1 VKADLHLH
9 SRYSSRPPE
18 WFFRRVGLPDSCS
31 EPRALYKQLCDRGMD
46 LVTITDHNRIE
57 GCLEIADLPGVFIS
71 EQVSARFPED
81 RCQAHI
87 LVWGITELQ
96 HREIH
101 SLRENIFD
109 LQRYLASSQIVHA
122 VAHPFYRLDE
132 RLSRAHIE
140 KLVLLFRH
148 FEGLNGHRDALLSE
162 TARFALSALTPAKID
177 ELANRHAIAPTHAE
191 PWKKIFTAGSD
202 DHGGIYP
209 ASAYTETAGATLPEF
224 LAALREGRCSI
235 HGTGGAP
242 LAVSHS
248 LYNNLRV
255 FIGEKFAGAK
265 SSTLL
270 GKAFSRFMEGEN
282 PTEFSWTDK
291 LIFVAEGI
299 ASGKIFELAKPANAS
314 LWKQF
319 SATFT
324 GSEIKELLARETAGI
339 TEPERRAFVIAN
351 FFINQLAFRF
361 FTTFVQQLSNGNIIE
376 AIQEISVL
384 LPVLAPLA
392 PYVYAFRS
400 QAPDRPWLA
409 AICDEL
415 AGSRPASLRN
425 RKRAW
430 FTDTLEDVNGVAN
443 TIRKLTATC
452 VANGH
457 DLTVVTSRSSIH
469 ITDIPIKNFAPIGEF
484 ELPEYELQ
492 KLSFP
497 PILQMIDFI
506 QREGFTEL
514 IISTPGPIGI
524 TALLA
529 GKILGLRTSGI
540 YHTDFPQYVRIL
552 TDDNFLETLTWNYM
566 KWFYEQLDLLYVN
579 SEGYRRAWIDR
590 GIAAQ
595 KICILPRGLDTLL
608 FHPSRRDPAFWT
620 KYGIP
625 AGATVLLYVGR
636 VSKEKDLDLIVA
648 AAGRI
653 ADRGLRIGSPES
665 HQPPLVPYAAASADC
680 GFAQATNEHA
690 STAEAAPSDRRHSP
704 FGLRHSSALPA
715 ESLAIAH
722 SSEPPSPGPIGGTNG
737 ADHWPEAGVHSPTPA
752 PHEFNPQSAIP
763 NPQSGRVVFAFV
775 GDGPYL
781 KELRSLL
788 PEATFT
794 GYLAG
799 LELARA
805 FASSDVFL
813 FPSTTDT
820 FGNVILEALASGVPC
835 VVSDQGGPKDLIA
848 HAKTGF
854 ITRALDADDFTHHV
868 EKIAFD
874 PALRQAMGIEAH
886 HTVQGRDW
894 AEAGRKFWELSA
906 D

>member
-1 VKADLHLH
+1 MKADLHLH
-9 SRYSSRPPE
+9 SRFSSRPPE
-18 WFFRRVGLPDSCS
+18 WFFRRVGLPG
-31 EPRALYKQLCDRGMD
+31 A
-46 LVTITDHNRIE
+46 
-57 GCLEIADLPGVFIS
+57 FIS

-81 RCQAHI
+81 RCPAHI
-87 LVWGITELQ
+87 LVWGITEAQ
-96 HREIH
+96 HRDIH
-101 SLRENIFD
+101 ALRENIFD
-109 LQRYLASSQIVHA
+109 LQRYLASAQIAHA
-122 VAHPFYRLDE
+122 VAHPFYQLDD

-148 FEGLNGHRDALLSE
+148 FEGINGHRDTLLSE
-162 TARFALSALTPAKID
+162 AARFALSGLTPEKID
-177 ELANRHAIAPTHAE
+177 KFANRHAIIPTHSE
-191 PWKKIFTAGSD
+191 PWKKVFTAGSD

-209 ASAYTETAGATLPEF
+209 ASAFTETPAATLPEF
-224 LAALREGRCSI
+224 LKDLREGRCSI
-235 HGTGGAP
+235 HGTGGTP

-248 LYNNLRV
+248 LYNNLRHFV
-255 FIGEKFAGAK
+255 GEKFAGAK

-299 ASGKIFELAKPANAS
+299 ASGKIFDLAKPANAS

-319 SATFT
+319 AATFT
-324 GSEIKELLARETAGI
+324 GGEIKSLLARETAGI

-409 AICDEL
+409 GVCDAL
-415 AGSRPASLRN
+415 AGARPASLQN

-457 DLTVVTSRSSIH
+457 DLTVVTSRASIQ
-469 ITDIPIKNFAPIGEF
+469 ITDIPIKNFPPIGEF

-529 GKILGLRTSGI
+529 GKVLGLRTSGI
-540 YHTDFPQYVRIL
+540 YHTDFPQYVGIL

-590 GIAAQ
+590 GIASQ

-608 FHPSRRDPAFWT
+608 FHPSRRDPQFWT
-620 KYGIP
+620 KYGVP

-648 AAGRI
+648 AAGRM
-653 ADRGLRIGSPES
+653 ADGGLRIADCRTAES
-665 HQPPLVPYAAASADC
+665 AAASAET
-680 GFAQATNEHA
+680 AT
-690 STAEAAPSDRRHSP
+690 PDQ
-704 FGLRHSSALPA
+704 RHSSFELRHYPPA
-715 ESLAIAH
+715 EAVAY
-722 SSEPPSPGPIGGTNG
+722 SSESTQHGGNG
-737 ADHWPEAGVHSPTPA
+737 GINRTTVGNGEWSTS
-752 PHEFNPQSAIP
+752 HETGSHHQETGWQGINPQSAIR
-763 NPQSGRVVFAFV
+763 NPQLNVVFAFV

-788 PEATFT
+788 PFAAFT

-820 FGNVILEALASGVPC
+820 FGNVILEAMASGVPC
-835 VVSDQGGPKDLIA
+835 VVSDQGGPKDLVA
-848 HAKTGF
+848 HGKTGF
-854 ITRALDADDFTHHV
+854 VTRALDAEDFTHHV
-868 EKIAFD
+868 EKIVTDASLRREM
-874 PALRQAMGIEAH
+874 ALAAH
-886 HTVQGRDW
+886 DAVQGRDW
-894 AEAGRKFWELSA
+894 AEAGQKFWELSPE
-906 D
+906 

>member
-1 VKADLHLH
+1 VKADLHVH
-9 SRYSSRPPE
+9 SRFSNRPPE

-31 EPRALYKQLCDRGMD
+31 EPHALYKQLRHRGMD

-57 GCLEIADLPGVFIS
+57 GCLEIGELPGVFVS
-71 EQVSARFPED
+71 EQVSTRFPED
-81 RCQAHI
+81 RCEAHL
-87 LVWGITELQ
+87 LVWGITEAQ

-101 SLRENIFD
+101 SLRDNIFD
-109 LQRYLASSQIVHA
+109 LQSYLASSQIAHS

-132 RLSRAHIE
+132 RLTRAHIE
-140 KLVLLFRH
+140 KLILLFRH
-148 FEGLNGHRDALLSE
+148 FEGQNGHRDSLLSE
-162 TARFALSALTPAKID
+162 AARFALSALTPEKIV
-177 ELANRHAIAPTHAE
+177 ELANRHGIAPTHSE

-209 ASAYTETAGATLPEF
+209 ASAFTETPGATLSEF
-224 LAALREGRCSI
+224 LADLRAGRCAI
-235 HGTGGAP
+235 HGSGGNP

-248 LYNNLRV
+248 LYNNLRH
-255 FIGEKFAGAK
+255 FAGQKFSGAK
-265 SSTLL
+265 SSTLI
-270 GKAFSRFMEGEN
+270 GKVFSRFMEGED

-319 SATFT
+319 AATFT
-324 GSEIKELLARETAGI
+324 GSEIKSLLARETAGI

-361 FTTFVQQLSNGNIIE
+361 FTTFVQQLSHGNIME

-409 AICDEL
+409 DVCNAL
-415 AGSRPASLRN
+415 AGARPASLQN

-457 DLTVVTSRSSIH
+457 DLTVVTSRSSIQ
-469 ITDIPIKNFAPIGEF
+469 ITDIPIKNFPPIGEF

-590 GIAAQ
+590 GIAAE
-595 KICILPRGLDTLL
+595 KLCILPRGLDTLL
-608 FHPSRRDPAFWT
+608 FHPSRRDATFWT
-620 KYGIP
+620 KYGVP

-648 AAGRI
+648 TAGRI
-653 ADRGLRIGSPES
+653 ADCGLRI
-665 HQPPLVPYAAASADC
+665 ADC
-680 GFAQATNEHA
+680 RRSEAETAHTATAPPEHHP
-690 STAEAAPSDRRHSP
+690 SLDLRHPIGVPAEAAAYASESP
-704 FGLRHSSALPA
+704 QYSNGDKSRALARSQEWASASR
-715 ESLAIAH
+715 ETISH
-722 SSEPPSPGPIGGTNG
+722 NR
-737 ADHWPEAGVHSPTPA
+737 PTA
-752 PHEFNPQSAIP
+752 SQRINPQSAIR
-763 NPQSGRVVFAFV
+763 NPQLPDPQFPIAFAFV

-781 KELRSLL
+781 KELRALL
-788 PEATFT
+788 PFAAFT

-820 FGNVILEALASGVPC
+820 FGNVILEAMASGVPC

-848 HAKTGF
+848 HGKTGF
-854 ITRALDADDFTHHV
+854 ITRALDADDFTQHV
-868 EKIAFD
+868 EKIVID
-874 PALRQAMGIEAH
+874 PGLRHAMGNEAH
-886 HTVQGRDW
+886 RAVLGRDW
-894 AEAGRKFWELSA
+894 AEAGRKFWELSPE
-906 D
+906 